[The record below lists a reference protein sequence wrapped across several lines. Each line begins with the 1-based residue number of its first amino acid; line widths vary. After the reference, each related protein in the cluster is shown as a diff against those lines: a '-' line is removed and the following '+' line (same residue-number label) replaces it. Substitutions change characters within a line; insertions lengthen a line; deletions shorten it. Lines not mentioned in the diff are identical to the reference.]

1 MAEMNATPTPT
12 SRGAERSCAEA
23 MDGDLGWAL
32 GMVFRRYVKA
42 AKQAAAD
49 LPGGP
54 RGYQVLRSAAGDTP
68 STQLAIAEQLG
79 VDRTVMTYLLDDLEA
94 DGLIE
99 RLADPSDR
107 RVRRIAATAK
117 GRARLAEL
125 GERLDEAERAS
136 LAGLDEGEQITLR
149 RLVNRLAWVAAVG
162 EPPGFAC
169 DQLAELERA
178 ETGTD
183 SGGIPGRRTRRPA
196 RRG

>member
-1 MAEMNATPTPT
+1 MNATPTPAL
-12 SRGAERSCAEA
+12 RGAEHSCVDA

-32 GMVFRRYVKA
+32 GMVFRRYLKA
-42 AKQAAAD
+42 AKQAAQD

-107 RVRRIAATAK
+107 RVRRIAATAT
-117 GRARLAEL
+117 GRARLLEV
-125 GERLDEAERAS
+125 GQRLDEAERAC
-136 LAGLDEGEQITLR
+136 LAGLDEGDQAVLR
-149 RLVNRLAWVAAVG
+149 RLVNRLARVAAVG
-162 EPPGFAC
+162 EPPGAAC
-169 DQLAELERA
+169 EVVAEVEPGEA
-178 ETGTD
+178 GTGL
-183 SGGIPGRRTRRPA
+183 GGNPVRRPRRPA

>member
-1 MAEMNATPTPT
+1 MEPTPTPAWH
-12 SRGAERSCAEA
+12 GAGHSCADA

-32 GMVFRRYVKA
+32 GMVFRRYLKA
-42 AKQAAAD
+42 AKQAAVD

-94 DGLIE
+94 EGLIE

-107 RVRRIAATAK
+107 RVRRIAATAT

-125 GERLDEAERAS
+125 GERLDEAERQC
-136 LAGLDEGEQITLR
+136 LAGLDEGDQAILR
-149 RLVNRLAWVAAVG
+149 RLVNRLARVAAVG
-162 EPPGFAC
+162 EPSVSPCEVVAEVEPGVSG
-169 DQLAELERA
+169 
-178 ETGTD
+178 TGPR
-183 SGGIPGRRTRRPA
+183 GIPVRRARRSA